1 MTSSPI
7 SLKDCGAIGLGL
19 WALRPIISASG
30 SIPGLSAAG
39 MTSGLAAIGAG
50 SLMNGL
56 VITSAIPIAFFYM
69 SRATARKV
77 TLPNYSDKT

>member
-56 VITSAIPIAFFYM
+56 VITSAPIAFFHM
-69 SRATARKV
+69 SRVTARKV